1 MAAPF
6 LTLFLNQAVHASP
19 VQVAVYLAAAPVA
32 AVIVSQVIGRWSD
45 HLPSRRWLLA
55 GTALAGC
62 LGTAITAVV
71 RDYRFLLLVAVTV
84 TAVAAAT
91 MSQVFAY
98 TREALAGTDRL
109 ATRTSAL
116 RSLFSVSWVAGPPL
130 AAVLLDAGG
139 FRLVYAGASVMYA
152 AAAVVV
158 LIGFTAPRHLP
169 SPGSPSGSGAAD
181 APRKVLAL
189 TLAAFILGRCAGV
202 LAVQGLPLFTL
213 HDVHG
218 SVRDAGLLLGL
229 CAGLEI
235 PLMIGFG
242 MLAVRVPLRRLLA
255 LGTACGLGYCLLVGL
270 STHIWQ
276 LALGQVLNAASIAAV
291 TGLGVTYIQDM
302 LPRHAGRAATLYSN
316 TFAAGNLVAGPVL
329 GAAQQVGY
337 RVPYV
342 AGVVVSAAAL
352 AVLLAVRPRSTA
364 PA

>member
-1 MAAPF
+1 VF
-6 LTLFLNQAVHASP
+6 
-19 VQVAVYLAAAPVA
+19 LAAAPVA
-32 AVIVSQVIGRWSD
+32 AVVVSQVIGRWSD
-45 HLPSRRWLLA
+45 RLPSRRWLLA

-62 LGTAITAVV
+62 LGTAVTAVA
-71 RDYRFLLLVAVTV
+71 RDYRVPLLVAVTV

-329 GAAQQVGY
+329 GVAQQAGY
-337 RVPYV
+337 RIPYV

-352 AVLLAVRPRSTA
+352 VLLVAVRSRSGVPEPVT
-364 PA
+364 